1 MSSMC
6 IATIFLLSGNSR
18 ARCEHNFV
26 YGLNYYKKFIALSDI
41 IISEPFQWNIY
52 VYLFRANSIV
62 PTQDCAVCRL
72 IRVYLLIAVPM
83 IGLVW
88 LNPDSSSEF
97 LSEVSLTNL
106 FANLIGIVLVIMVAW
121 KAYNEFLKR

>member
-1 MSSMC
+1 M
-6 IATIFLLSGNSR
+6 
-18 ARCEHNFV
+18 
-26 YGLNYYKKFIALSDI
+26 
-41 IISEPFQWNIY
+41 
-52 VYLFRANSIV
+52 
-62 PTQDCAVCRL
+62 CRL

-106 FANLIGIVLVIMVAW
+106 FANLVGVGFVMLVAW
-121 KAYNEFLKR
+121 KAYNESWKR